1 MEVLELIGAGYGPG
15 EIAERLHLGVKTVES
30 YRVRLR
36 HKLQLPD
43 AAELRRRAIAWSH
56 HLDGL

>member
-15 EIAERLHLGVKTVES
+15 ELPGQHLGVKTVES

-36 HKLQLPD
+36 HDFQLPD

-56 HLDGL
+56 RLDGL